1 MGEIA
6 ERTVHFT
13 GNPMFTARGMVS
25 LLVEQGFSRV
35 PHTARVCMWMKVHPH
50 FSTIRTGK
58 QLQFK
63 YVGREKYK
71 SYLNNKRKGLVSSPF
86 WGNMIFLILKKK

>member
-1 MGEIA
+1 MNTKGTTLKETTQRLMGEIA

-35 PHTARVCMWMKVHPH
+35 PHTARVCMWMKTHPQ

-58 QLQFK
+58 VLQFK
-63 YVGREKYK
+63 YVGEATA
-71 SYLNNKRKGLVSSPF
+71 
-86 WGNMIFLILKKK
+86 

>member
-6 ERTVHFT
+6 KETVHYT
-13 GNPMFTARGMVS
+13 GNPMFTARGMVT

-35 PHTARVCMWMKVHPH
+35 PETARVCMWMKVHPH

-58 QLQFK
+58 VLQFK
-63 YVGREKYK
+63 YVGEATA
-71 SYLNNKRKGLVSSPF
+71 
-86 WGNMIFLILKKK
+86 

>member
-1 MGEIA
+1 MNTKGTTLKETTQRLMGEIA

-13 GNPMFTARGMVS
+13 GNPMFTARQMTG
-25 LLVEQGFSRV
+25 LLVGEGHSRT

-71 SYLNNKRKGLVSSPF
+71 SYLNNKRKGD
-86 WGNMIFLILKKK
+86 

>member
-1 MGEIA
+1 MKCPKCSFVANHTKPVE
-6 ERTVHFT
+6 ELHPVNDSYVYRRKT
-13 GNPMFTARGMVS
+13 PLMVS

-71 SYLNNKRKGLVSSPF
+71 SYLNNKRKGD
-86 WGNMIFLILKKK
+86 